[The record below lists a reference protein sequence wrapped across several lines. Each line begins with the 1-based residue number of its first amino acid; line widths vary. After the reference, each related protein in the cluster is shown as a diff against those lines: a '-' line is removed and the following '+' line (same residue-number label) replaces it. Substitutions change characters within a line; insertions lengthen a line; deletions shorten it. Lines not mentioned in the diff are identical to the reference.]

1 MLQSLQQTDD
11 VTEYEIALDD
21 LSAAKETWARVS
33 TDERVSLLL
42 VIKDRLKASAKQW
55 AVLSAEKKRIPDG
68 SPLIGEEWI
77 SGPYALMTACNFYI
91 ETLREMSGKKFL
103 EKLPMRTNACDQLEV
118 RVAPHSIWER
128 LLLSGVSANL
138 WLKPGVTQSKLRS
151 QVATVYDIPERDRTG
166 KVALVLGAGNIS
178 SIAPLD
184 CFQKLFSENQVVIL
198 KLNPVNDYL
207 LDILTDILEPLINR
221 NALRIVCGDGSVGKA
236 LCNSPL
242 VDEIHITGAEQT
254 HDAIVWGVGEVG
266 QRNKAAGTPENHR
279 PITSELGGVSPTI
292 VVPGP
297 WSEADIKFQAQHIA
311 TQKLHNSGFNCIA
324 CQMLILPS
332 EWALRDRLLSATFD
346 AMRDAPQRG
355 MYYPGAQE
363 RLRTFKENAET
374 CHSIPRTDGEAI
386 ALAEFSVNPPEW
398 FRTTESFCPALSIM
412 NKSCDAGAEA
422 YLEAV
427 IEYANENLR
436 GTLGANIIIHPQTK
450 REIGRRRFEEI
461 VGKLRYGTIGINAWT
476 GLGFLMPQAA
486 WGAFPGH
493 SLANVESGI
502 GTVHN
507 SFMFECVERSVIEAP
522 FRPFPRS
529 FTKGEWSI
537 LPKPPWFVSNKR
549 QHIIGERLTDFQ
561 HQPGWHKLPAI
572 FLNALYG

>member
-1 MLQSLQQTDD
+1 MLQSVQLTDD
-11 VTEYEIALDD
+11 KTEYDITLDD
-21 LSAAKETWARVS
+21 LSAAKEAWARVS
-33 TDERVSLLL
+33 ADERVSLLL
-42 VIKDRLKASAKQW
+42 AVRDRLHVVAKKW
-55 AVLSAEKKRIPDG
+55 AVLSAEKKQIPDG

-91 ETLREMSGKKFL
+91 ETLRGMSGKTFL
-103 EKLPMRTNACDQLEV
+103 EKLPMRMNACDQLEV
-118 RVAPHSIWER
+118 QVAPHSIWER
-128 LLLSGVSANL
+128 LLLSGVKANL
-138 WLKPGVTQSKLRS
+138 WLKPGVTQSNFKS
-151 QVATVYDIPERDRTG
+151 QVATVYDIPEKDRAG

-207 LDILTDILEPLINR
+207 FDIFSDILEPLIKR

-236 LCNSPL
+236 LCNAPF

-297 WSEADIKFQAQHIA
+297 WSDGDIKFQAQHIA

-332 EWALRDRLLSATFD
+332 EWTLRDRLLSATVD

-355 MYYPGAQE
+355 MYYPGAEE
-363 RLRTFKENAET
+363 RLRRFKENAET
-374 CHSIPRTDGEAI
+374 RHLIPRSDGEAI
-386 ALAEFSVNPPEW
+386 VLAEFSVNPPEW
-398 FRTTESFCPALSIM
+398 FRKTESFCPALTVM
-412 NKSCDAGAEA
+412 NKSCEAGAEA
-422 YLEAV
+422 YLESA

-450 REIGRRRFEEI
+450 RKIGRRRFEEI
-461 VGKLRYGTIGINAWT
+461 IGKLRYGTIGINAWT
-476 GLGFLMPQAA
+476 GLGFLMPQIA

-493 SLANVESGI
+493 SLASVESGI

-529 FTKGEWSI
+529 VLNGEMSL
-537 LPKPPWFVSNKR
+537 LPKPPWFVSNT
-549 QHIIGERLTDFQ
+549 QQDHIGKFLTEFQ
-561 HQPGWHKLPAI
+561 YRPSWDKLPKI
-572 FLNALYG
+572 FFYALRG